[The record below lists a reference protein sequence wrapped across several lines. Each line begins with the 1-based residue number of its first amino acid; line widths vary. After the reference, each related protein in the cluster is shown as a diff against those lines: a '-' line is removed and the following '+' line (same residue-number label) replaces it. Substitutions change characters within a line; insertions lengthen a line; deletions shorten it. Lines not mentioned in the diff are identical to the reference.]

1 MTKKTAVRKLK
12 RGDGGGVGSLML
24 AFVAF
29 VFGYLIATIF
39 DINQMQTWVN
49 SKLQTDSKAKLHA
62 KAERHHPKP
71 KLEFYTLL
79 ANNGRVERQKVEVD
93 KPSIKPGLNLELT
106 KATEKPVPN
115 LEPPKDLKSSTK
127 VLPVPG
133 NLATKTINDVNVA
146 NLSKYV
152 LQVGSF
158 KNKAEAERMRAKLVI
173 KGFDVMIASVN
184 QQNVN
189 WFRVMVGPVI
199 SLKEAESLKSNLAS
213 RERING
219 MIRKVDA

>member
-1 MTKKTAVRKLK
+1 MTKKTSVKKFK

-29 VFGYLIATIF
+29 VFGYLVATIF
-39 DINQMQTWVN
+39 DINQMQAWIN
-49 SKLQTDSKAKLHA
+49 NKIQAESKVKSQPKIAKTHT
-62 KAERHHPKP
+62 KP

-79 ANNGRVERQKVEVD
+79 AQNKDRQILEPSKISEPSKKLVE
-93 KPSIKPGLNLELT
+93 P
-106 KATEKPVPN
+106 
-115 LEPPKDLKSSTK
+115 EPPKDLKSTTK

-133 NLATKTINDVNVA
+133 TLVSKVESVSNVT

-158 KNKAEAERMRAKLVI
+158 KSKAEAERMRANLVI

-184 QQNVN
+184 QQNQN

-199 SLKEAESLKSNLAS
+199 SLKEAETLKSNLAS

>member
-1 MTKKTAVRKLK
+1 MTKKTSVRKLK

-49 SKLQTDSKAKLHA
+49 NKIQTDSKAKLHA
-62 KAERHHPKP
+62 KVAKARPHP

-79 ANNGRVERQKVEVD
+79 AKDGHSERQRIEVEKQIA
-93 KPSIKPGLNLELT
+93 KPALNLELS
-106 KATEKPVPN
+106 KAVDKPVPN
-115 LEPPKDLKSSTK
+115 LDPPKDLKSSTK

-133 NLATKTINDVNVA
+133 NLATKTINDVNVV

-199 SLKEAESLKSNLAS
+199 SLKEAESLKSNLAT

-219 MIRKVDA
+219 MIRKLDA

>member
-1 MTKKTAVRKLK
+1 MTKKTSVKKLK

-29 VFGYLIATIF
+29 IFGYLVATIF
-39 DINQMQTWVN
+39 DINQMHTWVN
-49 SKLQTDSKAKLHA
+49 NKIQTESKAISQTKVA
-62 KAERHHPKP
+62 KNRTRP

-79 ANNGRVERQKVEVD
+79 AQDNHKDRLRV
-93 KPSIKPGLNLELT
+93 
-106 KATEKPVPN
+106 VPN
-115 LEPPKDLKSSTK
+115 PTVAEPEPPKDLKTSTK

-133 NLATKTINDVNVA
+133 TLAENKTSVVPPVT

-158 KNKAEAERMRAKLVI
+158 KRRDEAERMRANLVI
-173 KGFDVMIASVN
+173 KGFDVIIASVS
-184 QQNVN
+184 QQNEN
-189 WFRVMVGPVI
+189 WFRVMVGPVV

>member
-1 MTKKTAVRKLK
+1 MSKKTSVKK
-12 RGDGGGVGSLML
+12 FKNGDGGGVGSLML

-39 DINQMQTWVN
+39 DINQMQAWIN
-49 SKLQTDSKAKLHA
+49 KKMQAESKVKAQA
-62 KAERHHPKP
+62 KVARSHTKP

-79 ANNGRVERQKVEVD
+79 AQNKGVSVPEPVKIVEPAKKVESMKTV
-93 KPSIKPGLNLELT
+93 
-106 KATEKPVPN
+106 
-115 LEPPKDLKSSTK
+115 EPPKDLKSTTK

-133 NLATKTINDVNVA
+133 SLASKIETAPNVV

-158 KNKAEAERMRAKLVI
+158 KSRVEAERMRASLVI
-173 KGFDVMIASVN
+173 KGFDVMISSVN
-184 QQNVN
+184 QQNQN
-189 WFRVMVGPVI
+189 WFRVMVGPVV
-199 SLKEAESLKSNLAS
+199 SLKEAEVLKSNLAS

-219 MIRKVDA
+219 MIRKFDV

>member
-1 MTKKTAVRKLK
+1 MTKRASVKKLK

-29 VFGYLIATIF
+29 VLGYLIATIF

-49 SKLQTDSKAKLHA
+49 SKIQTDSKAKLHV
-62 KAERHHPKP
+62 KAERTHHKP

-79 ANNGRVERQKVEVD
+79 AKNGRVESSKVEVD
-93 KPSIKPGLNLELT
+93 KQSSKPGLNLELT

-133 NLATKTINDVNVA
+133 NLATKTINDVNVV
-146 NLSKYV
+146 NFSKYV

-158 KNKAEAERMRAKLVI
+158 KKKEEAERMRAKLVI

-213 RERING
+213 HERING